1 MSVPKIND
9 CFLNYGLNMTN
20 LPKYTLSA
28 LLIALLALSGCS
40 HKKEEGGSQVAAKVN
55 GKEVS
60 VHQINFAMSRIG
72 TPVKGKEQQ
81 AQKEVLKSLVDQE
94 ILVQQ
99 ATEKKLDRNPN
110 VVQAIEASKRQI
122 LSQAALEGLVQNLP
136 KPSAND
142 IHDYFVKNPNL
153 FENRKLY
160 KLGEI
165 AVQTAGDSAK
175 QDNVKTILAGT
186 KNLQEFTDKLKEQNI
201 VFKASTTAK
210 SAEELPAE
218 LLNKL
223 ASMTNGQVI
232 VIPAGGNLGILQ
244 LQETQAQ
251 PMNEEQS
258 KSAIERFLSNQ
269 KRKEAVT
276 AELAKLRAAAKIE
289 YLGTFAGDSVA
300 VTQPASSTANTNSS
314 STPSEDAKPVAEGK
328 KDDAI
333 AKGLSGLH

>member
-1 MSVPKIND
+1 
-9 CFLNYGLNMTN
+9 MTN
-20 LPKYTLSA
+20 LPRYTLSA
-28 LLIALLALSGCS
+28 LLITLLALSGCS

-99 ATEKKLDRNPN
+99 ATDKKLDRNPN
-110 VVQAIEASKRQI
+110 VVQAIEAAKRQI

-136 KPSAND
+136 KPSATE
-142 IHDYFVKNPNL
+142 IHDYFTKNPNL

-165 AVQTAGDSAK
+165 AVQTDGDTAK
-175 QDNVKTILAGT
+175 QENVKSILGST

-201 VFKASTTAK
+201 LFKASSTAK

-223 ASMTNGQVI
+223 ASMSNGQVI
-232 VIPAGGNLGILQ
+232 IVPAGGNLGILQ
-244 LQETQAQ
+244 LQESQPQ
-251 PMNEEQS
+251 PMTEDQS
-258 KSAIERFLSNQ
+258 KAAIDRFLTNQ

-276 AELAKLRAAAKIE
+276 AELTRLRSTAKIE
-289 YLGTFAGDSVA
+289 YLGAFAGDSA
-300 VTQPASSTANTNSS
+300 PS
-314 STPSEDAKPVAEGK
+314 STPAIISTPDTSSATATPAPVDTPKPADSK